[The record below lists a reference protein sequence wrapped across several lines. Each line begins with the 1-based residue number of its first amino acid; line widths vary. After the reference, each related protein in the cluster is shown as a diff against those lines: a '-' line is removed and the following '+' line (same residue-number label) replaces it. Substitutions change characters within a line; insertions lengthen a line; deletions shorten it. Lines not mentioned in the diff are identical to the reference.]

1 MDATAKRRERER
13 EKGREGGKT
22 EKEATTE
29 KVNAATKRNVLG
41 TTRER
46 LAGSQCERDGAE

>member
-1 MDATAKRRERER
+1 MQLQRGELERERER
-13 EKGREGGKT
+13 EEGKT

>member
-1 MDATAKRRERER
+1 MDATAKRREKE
-13 EKGREGGKT
+13 REGGKT